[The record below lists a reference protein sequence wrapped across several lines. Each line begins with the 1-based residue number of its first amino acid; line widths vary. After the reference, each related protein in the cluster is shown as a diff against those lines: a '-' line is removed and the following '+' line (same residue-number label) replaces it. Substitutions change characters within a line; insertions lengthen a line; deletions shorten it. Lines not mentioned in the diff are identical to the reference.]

1 MKIVINHWM
10 FESDVEAFINRW
22 EGFAA
27 DGHEDLEL
35 NISIKKE
42 DKNPIKQN
50 ENKGGS
56 LFT

>member
-1 MKIVINHWM
+1 MKIVINHWLA
-10 FESDVEAFINRW
+10 ESEVEAFVQKW
-22 EGFAA
+22 EKNAVH
-27 DGHEDLEL
+27 DVTL

-42 DKNPIKQN
+42 KENPIKQN